1 MNISG
6 SILHS
11 AKARHGHC
19 WGLPQPVAL
28 ASAMNL
34 FSSDMSRMLH
44 PRLVWL
50 GSASVLFLLILK
62 WGATLSCLPK
72 DIWSRGI
79 GTGLAQ
85 VAQAAAQDP
94 GRAALGLCF
103 FFVSLL
109 QKGRLRLIR
118 SAIQQMYVKKKTGG
132 HSQR

>member
-1 MNISG
+1 MVAIGHQCLPGTFYINISG

-19 WGLPQPVAL
+19 WSPTQPVAL

-34 FSSDMSRMLH
+34 FSSDMTRMLH
-44 PRLVWL
+44 PRLIWL

-62 WGATLSCLPK
+62 WGATLSCRPK

-85 VAQAAAQDP
+85 VAQGAAHVTA
-94 GRAALGLCF
+94 LCF
-103 FFVSLL
+103 QEPCCLP
-109 QKGRLRLIR
+109 
-118 SAIQQMYVKKKTGG
+118 
-132 HSQR
+132 HSPLCPQTSQHP

>member
-1 MNISG
+1 MVAIGHKCLPDTFYMNISG

-11 AKARHGHC
+11 AKARHGLC

-85 VAQAAAQDP
+85 VAQAAAHATAPCFQE
-94 GRAALGLCF
+94 LCC
-103 FFVSLL
+103 LP
-109 QKGRLRLIR
+109 R
-118 SAIQQMYVKKKTGG
+118 SPLCPQA
-132 HSQR
+132 SQHP